1 MNSPLPEPSAQ
12 KLKHNFG
19 EADALSASQRR
30 WPLVWDPSAKGDLK
44 LLRPIITY
52 INVSCQSTVA
62 LLLPSWTI
70 AGLMAPALEISL
82 VQSTARWPIREHW
95 DLTWANTL
103 GPTMSS
109 RSERW
114 LWWCTSQ
121 SINSVGPP
129 GPLGVTGGRKLLQH
143 VYLAWFPWVF
153 SLCISQGFIWKQ
165 SFLCAN
171 RFALD
176 VLRNHIT
183 HTVGHTHAS
192 LVFATAL
199 PAVCFWELIKW
210 HIFHD
215 GFSTL

>member
-114 LWWCTSQ
+114 LWRYTSQ
-121 SINSVGPP
+121 SIHSVGPP
-129 GPLGVTGGRKLLQH
+129 GPLGVTWGANYCSMRIWLDSRG
-143 VYLAWFPWVF
+143 F
-153 SLCISQGFIWKQ
+153 SPCVS
-165 SFLCAN
+165 A
-171 RFALD
+171 R
-176 VLRNHIT
+176 VLFEN
-183 HTVGHTHAS
+183 S
-192 LVFATAL
+192 LFYVPTAL
-199 PAVCFWELIKW
+199 HLMCCVITS
-210 HIFHD
+210 HI
-215 GFSTL
+215 L